1 MTKIGFIIRCEYIE
15 FPHQGN
21 IYYINNKGYLVDP
34 SDRFYNVDVYTTLRG
49 CKIACTRMKR
59 KSDRYADRCNS
70 PQEVFTPFKIEYRDI

>member
-34 SDRFYNVDVYTTLRG
+34 
-49 CKIACTRMKR
+49 
-59 KSDRYADRCNS
+59 
-70 PQEVFTPFKIEYRDI
+70 